1 MVGEIRDPE
10 TTDLAIQASLTG
22 HLVFS
27 TLHTNDSAGALP
39 RLLDMHAEPYLI
51 ASTVTCVVGQRVV
64 RKVCPTC
71 KVAKPP
77 GPEVEAK
84 IKTVLSTL
92 HNFEVKKIQ
101 LFVGRGCKEC
111 NNTGYL
117 GRVGIFEVLVVSEKI
132 GRMILARETAQAISA
147 QAVSEGMVTMKQDGF
162 MKVLEGATT
171 IEEVLRVAED

>member
-1 MVGEIRDPE
+1 
-10 TTDLAIQASLTG
+10 
-22 HLVFS
+22 
-27 TLHTNDSAGALP
+27 
-39 RLLDMHAEPYLI
+39 MHAEPYLI
-51 ASTVTCVVGQRVV
+51 ASTVTCIVGQRVV
-64 RKVCPTC
+64 RKICPTC
-71 KVAKPP
+71 KTPRKPSE
-77 GPEVEAK
+77 EV
-84 IKTVLSTL
+84 
-92 HNFEVKKIQ
+92 FKKIQ
-101 LFVGRGCKEC
+101 TVLANLKKLTSSPVLYYGQGCKEC